1 MNNKKKILITP
12 SVDDLN
18 IFNRSKK
25 LEFGKFPPE
34 EFWKNDTDEIISKYS
49 NKIIEDLTTSNF
61 EILVDDKFVGNIK
74 LDYKQN
80 KDEAYLY
87 ISLNDEFFLDTEIVN
102 EVSYQILVYAKEV
115 IKLRSVFL
123 EVNKENSAAVKVY
136 EKNGFVLTA
145 IENGFITMLCKLEEL
160 PKPMVSVFCMVYNH
174 EPFIAQTLKGFL
186 MQKTNFTTQ
195 IVLGEDCSSDGS
207 RAVILEY
214 AHKYPSKFKLLLHDT
229 NIGALKNQ
237 RMVFEHCDGKYIA
250 MCEGDDYWTDPLKL
264 QKQVDFLE
272 HNPDFSVS
280 FTNTA
285 IVNEFSKVITEK
297 SITKI
302 EKSIFTHLDMPIF
315 APTLTRVMRN
325 VFNDKNAMRDL
336 YGDTTILVWASK
348 FGKVHYLDEVTSA
361 YRKHQGGVWS
371 LTSEL
376 KKTKMFIKSRLD
388 CLKIVEPPLY
398 LKLYKAVYMQIL
410 NLKKSPEDLDMYI
423 TDTMSQLKQYQLM
436 HNNHLSF
443 KQKIFLPI
451 INVLV
456 VHALQSGF
464 YHKLVKK
471 LIYTL

>member
-1 MNNKKKILITP
+1 MIINKKILITP
-12 SVDDLN
+12 TVDVPT
-18 IFNRSKK
+18 IINRSEQ
-25 LEFGKFPPE
+25 LEFGKIPFKE
-34 EFWKNDTDEIISKYS
+34 LEKLDSEEIINQYS
-49 NKIIEDLTTSNF
+49 NNIFTNLTICNF
-61 EILVDDKFVGNIK
+61 LILADDELAGNIQ
-74 LDYKQN
+74 LENIRN
-80 KDEAYLY
+80 KDSAHLAIFIE
-87 ISLNDEFFLDTEIVN
+87 NQFFLDVEIFN
-102 EVSYQILVYAKEV
+102 EVIYQILTYAKEV
-115 IKLRSVFL
+115 LKLCSVFL
-123 EVNKENSAAVKVY
+123 KVNKDNNTAVKAY
-136 EKNGFVLTA
+136 QKNGFVTT
-145 IENGFITMLCKLEEL
+145 ESKNDYVTMLCKLEDL
-160 PKPMVSVFCMVYNH
+160 PPPMVSIFCLVYNH
-174 EPFIAQTLKGFL
+174 EAFIRQTLEGFL

-195 IVLGEDCSSDGS
+195 IVLGEDCSTDGS

-214 AHKYPSKFKLLLHDT
+214 AHKYPGKFKLLLHDT

-237 RMVFEHCDGKYIA
+237 RMVFEHCHGKYIA
-250 MCEGDDYWTDPLKL
+250 LCEGDDYWTDPLKL

-423 TDTMSQLKQYQLM
+423 TDTMSQLKQYQFIHKNDLT
-436 HNNHLSF
+436 F

-471 LIYTL
+471 LINTL